1 MAILKPSF
9 LPGFSLSGKLDEAL
23 PLSSSRV
30 SAQESFLGT
39 PKNRLNCK
47 SSTHLPLSRCFKA
60 SADAAP
66 VDPGLQI
73 SLKRAV
79 AKKAVELI
87 KPGMIVGLGTGS
99 TSSLAIEELGKLIQQ
114 GKLKDIVGVG
124 MSYQSKVLA
133 RQFGVKTTDLN
144 DVNTI
149 DLAFDGADEVDSSM
163 NLIKG
168 GGAAQTMAKVVNTM
182 AKQCIIV
189 VDQSKI
195 VSELGLTFPVPVEVL
210 PPAISPVLRQLV
222 ALGGVP
228 EIRSALRKDG
238 PVITDLGNM
247 VVDVRFPEGIKDPA
261 ALEQSINMI
270 PGVVENGLFI
280 GVADSV
286 FVATQDGDDI
296 AVVELAEFVRSLK
309 SAKEAS
315 ATA

>member
-1 MAILKPSF
+1 MALLKASSF
-9 LPGFSLSGKLDEAL
+9 PGLSLPAENRLMCKRSLEFSLCRS
-23 PLSSSRV
+23 
-30 SAQESFLGT
+30 
-39 PKNRLNCK
+39 
-47 SSTHLPLSRCFKA
+47 FKA
-60 SADAAP
+60 SSESAP
-66 VDPGLQI
+66 VDPGVQV

-79 AKKAVELI
+79 AKKVVELI

-99 TSSLAIEELGKLIQQ
+99 TASLAIEEMGKLIQK
-114 GKLKDIVGVG
+114 GKLKDVVGVG
-124 MSYQSKVLA
+124 VSYQSRVLA
-133 RQFGVKTTDLN
+133 RQFGVKTADLN

-168 GGAAQTMAKVVNTM
+168 GGAAHTMAKVVDTM
-182 AKQCIIV
+182 AKQCVVI

-210 PPAISPVLRQLV
+210 PQAISAVLRKLV

-247 VVDVRFPEGIKDPA
+247 VVDVRFSEAIKDPS
-261 ALEQSINMI
+261 ALEKEINMI

-280 GVADSV
+280 GVANSV
-286 FVATQDGDDI
+286 LVATQDGDDI
-296 AVVELAEFVRSLK
+296 QVVELAEFVSSLK
-309 SAKEAS
+309 SAKEV
-315 ATA
+315 